1 MIPYR
6 NMTQEEFALTF
17 PDWGPSIDA
26 PSIHPHYE
34 KTPGLS
40 KEERARLA
48 APDGRPYSI

>member
-17 PDWGPSIDA
+17 PDWGPSIEA

-34 KTPGLS
+34 KTPGLT